1 MSATTIDSAASVML
15 TTAPRGRMA
24 LDGKPSNYGDF
35 RDALNRDG
43 YAVIKGAVPR
53 ERADSYSSAFYG
65 YIEGL

>member
-1 MSATTIDSAASVML
+1 
-15 TTAPRGRMA
+15 MA